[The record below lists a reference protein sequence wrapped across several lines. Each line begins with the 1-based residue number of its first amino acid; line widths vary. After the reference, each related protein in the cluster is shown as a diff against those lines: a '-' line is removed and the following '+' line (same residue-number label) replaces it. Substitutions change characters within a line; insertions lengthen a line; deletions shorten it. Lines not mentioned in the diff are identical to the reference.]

1 MLSDVWMLVAKY
13 RQIGN
18 AVPPL
23 LAYAVAVPLARAAR
37 GELSS
42 AGKSVNSDRQLRL
55 PLVGVSCRQ
64 SVEESSE
71 QETAVDG

>member
-23 LAYAVAVPLARAAR
+23 LAYAVAVSLARAAR

-55 PLVGVSCRQ
+55 PLAGVSCRQ
-64 SVEESSE
+64 SAEESSE
-71 QETAVDG
+71 QETALGS